1 MPRSAAPTA
10 FAGGG
15 SEPSWW
21 EHTQHGGPQ
30 AWASWDPR
38 GLWLSLFRSAERLC
52 NKGGRRKGQES
63 RRQRASFGDRG
74 IRTATSVSEERGL
87 GEHWTNLDP
96 RHVSYFL
103 PQPRPQLL
111 GPFRS
116 WARLPCPR
124 PPLQPVTRVPAHSAS
139 GSSSSP
145 TAPAHLHCRG
155 RAPARVLPRRGGCLL
170 AALLTRRPL

>member
-74 IRTATSVSEERGL
+74 IRTAASVSEERDL

-124 PPLQPVTRVPAHSAS
+124 PPLQPVTPRSRAFCLRIFLQPDSSCPSALPWP
-139 GSSSSP
+139 GPGPRPP
-145 TAPAHLHCRG
+145 T
-155 RAPARVLPRRGGCLL
+155 
-170 AALLTRRPL
+170 